1 MRTRWILAVGMAA
14 VGLVWIGQGTGILQ
28 GSSFMVG
35 DPRWAIAG
43 TVVLAGGILLGLV
56 ALRRR
61 SGQA

>member
-14 VGLVWIGQGTGILQ
+14 VGLVWIGQGIGFLQ

-35 DPRWAIAG
+35 DPRWAVAG
-43 TVVLAGGILLGLV
+43 MALLVGGVLLGLV